1 LTVGVPEISLDT
13 WGLKYVKK
21 KGAGSSI
28 QAGNLAH
35 DTPSQK
41 IEEEVSSHGGR
52 QSDSVADPK
61 GQKIEHPAETDPF
74 RIVEGVGRKDSETT
88 TGRRE
93 GATSTIGSEDTVREE
108 HGQKH
113 LTSEGKILEG
123 QGNPKRK
130 LGVGESASQTS
141 GIQSPETQTIGR
153 ETRGGKGKPSPTG
166 LTAQGKPVKG
176 GKEGKTHGALPK
188 VKAEMELAIIK
199 CKLLKVNNINKI
211 LPLLAAGAAA
221 AGNAIAGGAK
231 TISDSVSDSGEDDV
245 EKTHNLEHAKEDID
259 EHIKEMKKSEH
270 RCVSC
275 GQKVPKEKKGVEEYS
290 ANEKHQVDNPA
301 SSYSHYKSNDDVV
314 SKAIELINEAYDKIA
329 SSSFKKLK
337 PVYEGDTKEAKKGN
351 PEDDEEAKERNRISE
366 DQDSKEDWAKHN
378 KSDGTATTSD
388 VGAANFVYSD
398 VAEAKKNEDW
408 FEDKQSKKDQKK
420 QGKHYKD
427 WYKDEITDQK

>member
-74 RIVEGVGRKDSETT
+74 RMVEGIGRKDSETT

-199 CKLLKVNNINKI
+199 CKLLKMNNINKI
-211 LPLLAAGAAA
+211 LPLLAAGS
-221 AGNAIAGGAK
+221 AIAGGAK
-231 TISDSVSDSGEDDV
+231 AVSDSVSDSGEDDV

-301 SSYSHYKSNDDVV
+301 SSYSHYKSNDEVV
-314 SKAIELINEAYDKIA
+314 SKAIELINEAYDEMK

-337 PVYEGDTKEAKKGN
+337 PVYEGDTKEAKKVDADQGQDLSGTKVE
-351 PEDDEEAKERNRISE
+351 EDRAKK
-366 DQDSKEDWAKHN
+366 DKEIGDLAREKQ
-378 KSDGTATTSD
+378 KDAPATTSD

-408 FEDKQSKKDQKK
+408 FEDKPSKKDQKK